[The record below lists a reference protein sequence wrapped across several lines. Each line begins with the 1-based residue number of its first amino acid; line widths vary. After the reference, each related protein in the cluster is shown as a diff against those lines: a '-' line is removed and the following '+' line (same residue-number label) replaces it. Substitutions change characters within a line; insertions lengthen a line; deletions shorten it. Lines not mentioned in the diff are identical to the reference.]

1 MRFNVIFASMVGT
14 LILTGC
20 AHKGT
25 NPADPYEPFN
35 RKVHKFNMTADRF
48 VLKPVAKLYVHVIPG
63 PIRKGIDNAFNNLDM
78 VPSVANDLLQ
88 AEGKWAIKDIWRF
101 IINSSLGVAGLFDVA
116 SKFSLP
122 PHYNDLGLTF
132 AKWGDKKSPY
142 IVIPLLG
149 PSTIRDGTGWLF
161 QFALWSPYV
170 YINNDAVAYGL
181 AGLRYVDLRTQLF
194 DSERLMN
201 EALDQYSF
209 IRDAYLQHRNY
220 LIAGGEQDNT
230 GSLYVDDKA
239 ADQKALS
246 NTNGAANDQPPS
258 DYVDE

>member
-1 MRFNVIFASMVGT
+1 MFASMVGT
-14 LILTGC
+14 LMLTGC

-35 RKVHKFNMTADRF
+35 RKVHKFNMAADAI
-48 VLKPVAKLYVHVIPG
+48 VLKPIAKVYVRVIPG
-63 PIRKGIDNAFNNLDM
+63 VVRKGVDNAFNNLDM

-88 AEGKWAIKDIWRF
+88 AEGKWAIKDTWRF
-101 IINSSLGVAGLFDVA
+101 IINSSLGVGGLFDVA

-142 IVIPLLG
+142 LVIPLLG

-201 EALDQYSF
+201 EALDKYTF

-220 LIAGGEQDNT
+220 LIAGAEQDN
-230 GSLYVDDKA
+230 GSLYIDDQT
-239 ADQKALS
+239 ADQKALG
-246 NTNGAANDQPPS
+246 NEAANAQTPS